1 MFPIQMTT
9 LSCVYGCGV
18 SGKLIFKCTAE
29 QSFGKYVRERYLS
42 KERSVTYQRRAGTA
56 SPVRFRERQGGAP
69 VPERHRSSD
78 HYGERQYQS
87 ERQGMLVSE
96 WRWP

>member
-1 MFPIQMTT
+1 MFPIQMTP
-9 LSCVYGCGV
+9 LSWVYGYWV
-18 SGKLIFKCTAE
+18 SGKFIFKCTAE
-29 QSFGKYVRERYLS
+29 QSFGKHVRVRCSS

-56 SPVRFRERQGGAP
+56 SPVRFRERHGGAP

-78 HYGERQYQS
+78 RYGERQYQS